1 MINIGR
7 ELFATGRFPSRG
19 LFLLSILIVI
29 IADPSGALARVGGG
43 DSFGGG
49 GGGGFD
55 GGGGDD
61 AVIIYILFQIARL
74 LIILTIE
81 HPVIGIP
88 LDIIFVIVVV
98 LYFRHRVKKK
108 RPGIKGATARPAR
121 GRQPA
126 RSAAVQRAKAIQA
139 AVASLRSE
147 DPNFSRP
154 LFLDFVQLLYTRAH
168 EHRGSGKLD
177 HLAPYIRHKVRQELM
192 ALPGMER
199 GKAPLSGVD
208 RIVVGA
214 SRIIDIGGKGQSFR
228 RIGVEFETN
237 YRERWG
243 DAAAPGEQTMYCQER
258 WVFRRDQGVL
268 SKGPEAITSFRC
280 PSCGAAAE
288 LSPDGTCPYC
298 KNVVD
303 RGGFHWVV
311 EAVQVV
317 QRRPR
322 GRSEMHLGGGAEV
335 GTDLPSVI
343 QAELGSTL
351 RALQARDQAFQIEPF
366 KDHART
372 VFLALQKAWTEM
384 KWESARAYETDHLFS
399 THRFWMDQYEAEG
412 LRNVLDR
419 IEIRNVQVVKVE
431 QDAYFDAVT
440 ARIHA
445 SMLDFVQDPSGKVVS
460 GSARKPREFSEY
472 WTFIR
477 RSGATIA
484 EDARSDQCPS
494 CGAELSVNQAGVC
507 EYCGTKVVTG
517 EFGWVLSAIEQD
529 EVYGG

>member
-1 MINIGR
+1 
-7 ELFATGRFPSRG
+7 
-19 LFLLSILIVI
+19 LLC
-29 IADPSGALARVGGG
+29 IAAAVVSNPLDALARVGGG

-81 HPVIGIP
+81 HPAIGIP
-88 LDIIFVIVVV
+88 LDIIFVIVVA
-98 LYFRHRVKKK
+98 LYIRRRMKSK
-108 RPGIKGATARPAR
+108 RPGIRGSTTRPPAR
-121 GRQPA
+121 RQPA
-126 RSAAVQRAKAIQA
+126 RNDAIRRASAIQA
-139 AVASLRSE
+139 ALAQLRSE

-154 LFLDFVQLLYTRAH
+154 LFLDFVQLLYTRAQ

-177 HLAPYIRHKVRQELM
+177 HLAPYIRNKVRQELA
-192 ALPGMER
+192 ALPGIER
-199 GKAPLSGVD
+199 GSSALAGVD

-214 SRIIDIGGKGQSFR
+214 SRIIDVGGKGQSFR
-228 RIGVEFETN
+228 RVGVEFETN

-243 DAAAPGEQTMYCQER
+243 DGKTSGEQTLYCQER
-258 WVFRRDQGVL
+258 WIFRRDHGVL

-303 RGGFHWVV
+303 RGAFHWVV
-311 EAVQVV
+311 EAVQVI

-322 GRSEMHLGGGAEV
+322 GRSEMHLGGGEEV
-335 GTDLPSVI
+335 GTDLASVMQPEI
-343 QAELGSTL
+343 GATL
-351 RALQARDQAFQIEPF
+351 RALQARDPSFSIDSFSE
-366 KDHART
+366 HVRV

-384 KWESARAYETDHLFS
+384 NWENARAYETDHLFS
-399 THRFWMDQYEAEG
+399 THRFWMDQYKAEG

-419 IEIRNVQVVKVE
+419 IEIQKVQVVKVE
-431 QDAYFDAVT
+431 QDAYFEAVT

-460 GSARKPREFSEY
+460 GSARKPRVFSEY

-477 RSGATIA
+477 RSGATVA
-484 EDARSDQCPS
+484 EDTASDQCPS
-494 CGAELSVNQAGVC
+494 CGAELSVSQAGVC

-517 EFGWVLSAIEQD
+517 EFGWVLSSIEQD